1 VELTTATRSGN
12 KKVTPINNL
21 DTYQIDPSEFAHK
34 CQLYLSVGTTSHPAP
49 NRKSGTEVMVQGN
62 HVAYAAKLLLEEYK
76 IPKKYIKGVENAG
89 KPKKKK

>member
-1 VELTTATRSGN
+1 
-12 KKVTPINNL
+12 
-21 DTYQIDPSEFAHK
+21 
-34 CQLYLSVGTTSHPAP
+34 
-49 NRKSGTEVMVQGN
+49 MVQGN